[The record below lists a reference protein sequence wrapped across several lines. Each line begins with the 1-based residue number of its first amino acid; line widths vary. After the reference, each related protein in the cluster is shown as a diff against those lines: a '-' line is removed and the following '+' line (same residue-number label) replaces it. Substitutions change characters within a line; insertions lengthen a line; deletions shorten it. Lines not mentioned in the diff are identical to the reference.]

1 MPFSRLRGARV
12 LPLTVSLGTVFV
24 LGVAHLPEPVT
35 GDQALYQLGA
45 RAMRDGAV
53 LYRDFWDLKQPGVYA
68 FHYLA
73 GRLLGFGEVG
83 LHAFELAVMLGLALL
98 LALGLRGTY
107 ARPWLAYLV
116 PITSVGAYYT
126 AVGNWHLTQPAILAS
141 VPLFICL
148 WCVTAPWRSRR
159 GAAVAWVVAGLA
171 GAVAM
176 TIKMVVAPIVIAF
189 AVAALA
195 LPAEPAAWRGRRL
208 ERVAAGLLG
217 LCLVL
222 GPAFAWFWSRGAHL
236 ELLSAHTSW
245 RDAAASL
252 QGAPPIRKLLG
263 AGFWFTVR
271 FAPWLLLA
279 AFTPLAWRGPGPER
293 MVLQAVLW
301 LVVGFGTIVG
311 ERFAWWPFD
320 FLLLAIPV
328 GMLAVR
334 GLDGVLASEEARRG
348 WSPRVQQ
355 CLAAGLT
362 LLALVPGLV
371 RWKDLAAATATGY
384 YRGDPFAVDEK
395 VYQRARDA
403 GYQQVWEET
412 AFLRDTARSAP
423 GPVYVFGDPVYV
435 LLAGRPQATRLHG
448 WAWELQPESMWRELQ
463 EALERERPP
472 YIYVD
477 RHHRTVIRE
486 RAPGLAAWLERDFVP
501 DRGSARG
508 TWWVRRDV
516 AGAGDLAETPAPA
529 GKVRE
534 Q

>member
-1 MPFSRLRGARV
+1 MPFSKLRGTRAI
-12 LPLTVSLGTVFV
+12 PLALSLGAVFV

-45 RAMRDGAV
+45 QAMRDGAV

-68 FHYLA
+68 FHFLA
-73 GRLLGFGEVG
+73 GRVFGFGEVG

-98 LALGLRGTY
+98 LALGLRGAY
-107 ARPWLAYLV
+107 VRPWLAYLV

-126 AVGNWHLTQPAILAS
+126 AVGNWHLTQPAILAA
-141 VPLFICL
+141 VPLFVCL
-148 WCVTAPWRSRR
+148 WCVTASWRSRR
-159 GAAVAWVVAGLA
+159 GTAIAWVVAGMA
-171 GAVAM
+171 AAVAV
-176 TIKMVVAPIVIAF
+176 TIKMVVAPLVVAF
-189 AVAALA
+189 AGAALA
-195 LPAEPAAWRGRRL
+195 LPAEPEAWRGRRL
-208 ERVAAGLLG
+208 ERVAAGILG

-222 GPAFAWFWSRGAHL
+222 LPAFAWFWFQGAHV

-245 RDAAASL
+245 RDAAAAL

-263 AGFWFTVR
+263 AGFWFTVH

-279 AFTPLAWRGPGPER
+279 AFAPIAWRGARQER
-293 MVLQAVLW
+293 LVVQAVLW

-334 GLDGVLASEEARRG
+334 GLDGLLAAEEARRG
-348 WSPRVQQ
+348 WSPRAQQ
-355 CLAAGLT
+355 LLAAGLT
-362 LLALVPGLV
+362 LLALVPGLA
-371 RWKDLAAATATGY
+371 RWKDVAAATASGY

-403 GYQQVWEET
+403 GYQRVWEET

-423 GPVYVFGDPVYV
+423 GPIYVFGDPAYV
-435 LLAGRPQATRLHG
+435 LLAGRRQATRLHG

-463 EALERERPP
+463 AALEHEPPP
-472 YIYVD
+472 YIFVD
-477 RHHRTVIRE
+477 RHHHAVIRE
-486 RAPGLAAWLERDFVP
+486 RAPGLEAWLARQFVP
-501 DRGSARG
+501 DSGGARG

-516 AGAGDLAETPAPA
+516 AGAADVAETPLPPDRT
-529 GKVRE
+529 RE
-534 Q
+534 P